1 MTLNNKHAVVTG
13 GGSGVGAAIALKLAE
28 NEVKVT
34 ILGRRDKPL
43 KAIANNHENID
54 WRVCDVT
61 NANDLEQCYNN
72 IRKKFGKINIIIANA
87 GEAFSKPFYKMSSKD
102 ISSIMDVNVIGVF
115 NTFKYALEDMESE
128 GWGRMIA
135 ISSTAGLKGYS
146 YVSAYCASK
155 HAVIGLTRSL
165 AMELAK
171 KGITVNSVCPSYID
185 TPMTE
190 RTIANIT
197 KLTNLS
203 SVDAIQELV
212 SSNPQKRLILPS
224 EVAETILWLCKDT
237 SNSINGQSIS
247 IAGGEI

>member
-43 KAIANNHENID
+43 KAIANKHENID

-61 NANDLEQCYNN
+61 NANDLEECYNN

-87 GEAFSKPFYKMSSKD
+87 GEAFSKPFHKMSSKD